1 MNNEF
6 DKYVATGGQSSRP
19 FGQFKVPY
27 PKWERLKR
35 PEEVG
40 ITDLP
45 DIDLNPKYKEAG
57 WAICIEGDHFLPGV
71 TSEMIDWFW
80 CNME

>member
-1 MNNEF
+1 MEF

-45 DIDLNPKYKEAG
+45 DIDLNPKYRRRDGQSVLRATISFPALLQK
-57 WAICIEGDHFLPGV
+57 
-71 TSEMIDWFW
+71 
-80 CNME
+80 